1 MESSDIHREKVEK
14 LIMKL
19 QEYISELKRREMTYK
34 EGELIQLGEIY
45 SEMDS
50 LVDNMDIF
58 INGLKSDEKIVEEY
72 QNTRELM
79 KELTPYMMIYM
90 MTK

>member
-58 INGLKSDEKIVEEY
+58 INGLKSDEKIK
-72 QNTRELM
+72 TL
-79 KELTPYMMIYM
+79 KTFIFSS
-90 MTK
+90 